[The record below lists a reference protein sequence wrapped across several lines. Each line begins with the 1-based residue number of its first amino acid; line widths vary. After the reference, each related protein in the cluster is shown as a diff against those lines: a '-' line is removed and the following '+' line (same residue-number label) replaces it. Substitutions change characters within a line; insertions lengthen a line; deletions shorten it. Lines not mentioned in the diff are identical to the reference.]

1 MTLFIL
7 YSAWHPKE
15 IVTINVAVSGQSLKN
30 RKLKY
35 LWNVEVFKSIQ
46 MVRFKILIHFYNR
59 KTWWLKTIQLGLNL
73 PSSNTTRS
81 YPFPIVQVWLLA

>member
-1 MTLFIL
+1 MLRLFL
-7 YSAWHPKE
+7 SCTQWHPKE
-15 IVTINVAVSGQSLKN
+15 IVAINVAVSGQSLKN

-35 LWNVEVFKSIQ
+35 LLNVEVFKSFQ

-81 YPFPIVQVWLLA
+81 